1 MVRDAIF
8 FKQFFLYMRMIDI
21 NILREDPDS
30 IVAMLR
36 NRNQDP
42 SPVDRIL
49 ALDKEWRAL
58 KGRLDSLR
66 AERNKLGL
74 AISEKKK
81 QGKAVD
87 KEMERSKE
95 IALLIEQIEKK
106 VEEIEK
112 ERYDI
117 WVSIPNIPH
126 STVPI
131 GKDEQ
136 DNKEVRRWGKPSKFR
151 NDVKPHEE
159 LPFFDFERGAKLG
172 GHRFTVMYSA
182 FARLERAI
190 ANFMLDVQTSRGYK
204 EVWVPHLVKSGIM
217 FGTGQLPKFAE
228 ELYHCE
234 KDDLWLI
241 PTAEVPLT
249 NLHSGEIIEEKD
261 LPKYYTA
268 LTPCYRREAGAYGK
282 DIKGMIR
289 QHQFDKVELV
299 KITSQEESWKE
310 HELMLKDAENILQ
323 LLELPYKVMVLCTGD
338 MGFAA
343 AKTYDVEVWL
353 PSQERYREISSV
365 SNCTDFQAR
374 RANIRYRAKD
384 GKLHFVHT
392 LNGSGLA
399 VGRTLIAI
407 VENYQEEDGV
417 RVPKVL
423 QDYMKTDFIHFG

>member
-1 MVRDAIF
+1 
-8 FKQFFLYMRMIDI
+8 MIDI

>member
-95 IALLIEQIEKK
+95 IALLIERIEKK

-310 HELMLKDAENILQ
+310 HELMLKDAESILQ

>member
-1 MVRDAIF
+1 
-8 FKQFFLYMRMIDI
+8 MIDI

-95 IALLIEQIEKK
+95 IALLIERIEKK

-310 HELMLKDAENILQ
+310 HELMLKDAESILQ

>member
-1 MVRDAIF
+1 M
-8 FKQFFLYMRMIDI
+8 MDI
-21 NILREDPDS
+21 NVLRENPEK
-30 IVAMLR
+30 IKEMLK

-49 ALDKEWRAL
+49 SLDKEWREL
-58 KGRLDSLR
+58 KGKLDSLR
-66 AERNKLGL
+66 GERNRLGL
-74 AISEKKK
+74 KISEKKK
-81 QGKAVD
+81 QGKSVD
-87 KEMERSKE
+87 AEMRKSREL
-95 IALLIEQIEKK
+95 ALMIEGIEKE
-106 VEEIEK
+106 VERVEK
-112 ERYDI
+112 ERYDV
-117 WVSIPNIPH
+117 WVNIPNIPH
-126 STVPI
+126 SSVPI
-131 GKDEQ
+131 GKDEN
-136 DNKEVRRWGKPSKFR
+136 DNKEIRRWGKPTKFK

-159 LPFFDFERGAKLG
+159 LPFFDFERGVKLG
-172 GHRFTVMYSA
+172 GHRFTVMHSA

-190 ANFMLDVQTSRGYK
+190 ANFMLDVQTSRGYR
-204 EVWVPHLVKSGIM
+204 EVWVPHLVKSEIM
-217 FGTGQLPKFAE
+217 FGTGQLPKFGE

-249 NLHSGEIIEEKD
+249 NLHAGEILEEKE

-299 KITSQEESWKE
+299 KITAPEESWKE
-310 HELMLKDAENILQ
+310 HDLMLKDAENILE

-384 GKLHFVHT
+384 GKPHFVHT

-407 VENYQEEDGV
+407 VENYQEPDGIE
-417 RVPKVL
+417 VPKVL
-423 QDYMKTDFIHFG
+423 QEYMKTDFIHFG

>member
-1 MVRDAIF
+1 
-8 FKQFFLYMRMIDI
+8 MIDI

-87 KEMERSKE
+87 KEMERSGE
-95 IALLIEQIEKK
+95 IALLIEGIEKK

-136 DNKEVRRWGKPSKFR
+136 DNKEVRKWGKPSKFR